1 MRRRAQINWGR
12 WLREYKQEKRIVREL
27 QKVSRSSKLLAAAA
41 IIITILIASSAIL
54 INYFTSVRSSEKIES
69 STMVLLDENRQSIRQ
84 TLNALNPNDFKIRLF
99 EDGEWYTPAS
109 IDDFVR
115 LNIVPVPQKT
125 IRLSFQILNN
135 AKYPARNVY
144 CLISFSDK
152 EFAESG
158 DEIVAKLKGLGDLN
172 AYPVDSSGD
181 FLNEAAAFEW
191 AAIPPH
197 TRKYI
202 PHRINLTLTGQ
213 TGRLTVK
220 INSVSRVVFE
230 FRLDGS

>member
-1 MRRRAQINWGR
+1 MRKRARTNWGR
-12 WLREYKQEKRIVREL
+12 WLREHKQEKRIFSEL
-27 QKVSRSSKLLAAAA
+27 QKVARSSKLLAAAA
-41 IIITILIASSAIL
+41 IIITLLIASSAIL
-54 INYFTSVRSSEKIES
+54 INYFTSVRSSEKIEK
-69 STMVLLDENRQSIRQ
+69 STMVLLDENKQSIRQ
-84 TLNALNPNDFKIRLF
+84 TLNALNPNDFRIRIF

-115 LNIVPVPQKT
+115 LNIVPVSQK
-125 IRLSFQILNN
+125 IIPLSFQILNN
-135 AKYPARNVY
+135 AGYPARNVY
-144 CLISFSDK
+144 CLILFSDK

-158 DEIVAKLKGLGDLN
+158 DEIVAKLKGFDGLSAFEVDSLGD
-172 AYPVDSSGD
+172 Y
-181 FLNEAAAFEW
+181 LNEAAAFEW

-197 TRKYI
+197 TRKYL

-230 FRLDGS
+230 FRLDAS